1 MRHVIAAVVL
11 FASMWAAPASAQPS
25 QRFEAGVQAV
35 AASMPAFEGSD
46 FGIGGRLAWRTD
58 DVLSFEAAIPAVG
71 ASTPAQ
77 LAALLA
83 AEQVELSADERRWL
97 ESGA

>member
-1 MRHVIAAVVL
+1 MA
-11 FASMWAAPASAQPS
+11 
-25 QRFEAGVQAV
+25 
-35 AASMPAFEGSD
+35 
-46 FGIGGRLAWRTD
+46 LAY
-58 DVLSFEAAIPAVG
+58 VLSSEAVIPTVG

-83 AEQVELSADERRWL
+83 AEQLELSADERRWL